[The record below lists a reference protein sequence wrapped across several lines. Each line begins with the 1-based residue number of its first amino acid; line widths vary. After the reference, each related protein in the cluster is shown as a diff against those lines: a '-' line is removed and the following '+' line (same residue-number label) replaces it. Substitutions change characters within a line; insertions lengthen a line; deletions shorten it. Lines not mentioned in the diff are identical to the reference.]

1 MVNSGLRD
9 LKEKINKMSK
19 EERKNE
25 KPDQIVKIFLKIL
38 SFNKQN
44 QKGKDIKILTPSQM
58 LSRLPITSAELKAG
72 NNSENLK
79 SK

>member
-25 KPDQIVKIFLKIL
+25 KPDQIVKIF
-38 SFNKQN
+38 
-44 QKGKDIKILTPSQM
+44 
-58 LSRLPITSAELKAG
+58 
-72 NNSENLK
+72 
-79 SK
+79 